1 MRRFFTSTDTE
12 GQKIALF
19 QYIAKNHKSVGI
31 TWSSIANALRDIH
44 AGDLSLRIREQY
56 CSHRD
61 GENVVRTS
69 YTVHMFVTYSVL
81 CS

>member
-1 MRRFFTSTDTE
+1 MSCDLVVELCTTQVFFHCFLTPTDTE

-31 TWSSIANALRDIH
+31 TWSSIVDALRDIH

-61 GENVVRTS
+61 GENVV
-69 YTVHMFVTYSVL
+69 H
-81 CS
+81 

>member
-1 MRRFFTSTDTE
+1 MYNLSFLSLFLTLTDTE
-12 GQKIALF
+12 GQKVALF

-31 TWSSIANALRDIH
+31 TWSSIADALRDIH

-61 GENVVRTS
+61 GEI
-69 YTVHMFVTYSVL
+69 VTY
-81 CS
+81 

>member
-1 MRRFFTSTDTE
+1 MLTSSSSFPGLDID

-31 TWSSIANALRDIH
+31 TWSSIADALRDIH

-56 CSHRD
+56 CIQPPR
-61 GENVVRTS
+61 
-69 YTVHMFVTYSVL
+69 
-81 CS
+81 

>member
-1 MRRFFTSTDTE
+1 MGLLSWCWPFTLTDTE

-31 TWSSIANALRDIH
+31 TWSSIADALRDIH

-56 CSHRD
+56 CSPED
-61 GENVVRTS
+61 GTADNTFYSLTTSRT
-69 YTVHMFVTYSVL
+69 
-81 CS
+81 

>member
-1 MRRFFTSTDTE
+1 MLGDLQFSFTPTDTE

-31 TWSSIANALRDIH
+31 TWSSIADALRDIH

-61 GENVVRTS
+61 GENVVHALS
-69 YTVHMFVTYSVL
+69 AN
-81 CS
+81 

>member
-1 MRRFFTSTDTE
+1 MICYLLCFTPTDT
-12 GQKIALF
+12 GQKNALF

-31 TWSSIANALRDIH
+31 TWSSIADALRDIH

-61 GENVVRTS
+61 GEIVA
-69 YTVHMFVTYSVL
+69 Y
-81 CS
+81 